1 MTSPFFGEY
10 GDSITFSSREDCRPD
25 APEIAWRPDSL
36 DFRQTK
42 EHGERLFLN
51 LYLDWVFKKTPF
63 AFDLPLQITH
73 ADGQGEPDFSVC
85 ENGRRYGLEIARATT
100 WRDERALD
108 ELIKAGSGFCL
119 EIDADLNGED
129 RNYDPKAEIIP
140 VGAPFYGEPLI
151 GLDLERKWAKCT
163 AYRISEKQKKL
174 ETNYL
179 KFLPSCDLVLYSACS
194 MTDLKSA
201 LELLQGERSTL
212 AEPSQSEFFFQ
223 RIAIICENWA
233 IFGPIGTTPQIFES
247 DSFDPQKQ
255 LGHG

>member
-1 MTSPFFGEY
+1 MKRFKMTPPFFGEY

-25 APEIAWRPDSL
+25 APEIAWRPESL

-51 LYLDWVFKKTPF
+51 LYLDWVFKKMPF
-63 AFDLPLQITH
+63 AFDLPMQITH

-108 ELIKAGSGFCL
+108 ALIKAGPGFCL

-129 RNYDPKAEIIP
+129 RNYDPKVEIIP
-140 VGAPFYGEPLI
+140 AGAPFYGEPLI

-163 AYRISEKQKKL
+163 ANRISEKLEKL
-174 ETNYL
+174 KTNYS

-194 MTDLKSA
+194 VGNLQSA
-201 LELLQGERSTL
+201 LKLLRSAYSAL
-212 AEPSQSEFFFQ
+212 SEPIQPECLFQ
-223 RIAIICENWA
+223 RIAVIRESWA
-233 IFGPIGTTPQIFES
+233 IFDPLGNKPQIFTS
-247 DSFDPQKQ
+247 GSFVQ
-255 LGHG
+255 